1 LVSGPSTSPEN
12 RFYSPENDD
21 KKNVVNLDM
30 GNAMDQEIIWDSFTN
45 FLEASKLLG
54 INNEMTKNVSS
65 ALSKL
70 SPPQIGSDGRLMEWS
85 QEFEEAEPGHRH
97 MSHLFGLHPGR
108 QFSKN
113 KTPKMIEAIQRSIDY
128 RLSNGGGH
136 TGWSR
141 AWIIN
146 FFARLGDAE
155 KAYKNVKA
163 LLQKSTSENLFDIH
177 PPFQIDGNFGGTA
190 GIAEMLLQSHLE
202 DELGNSII
210 HLLPALPD
218 AWSTGNV
225 KGLCA
230 RGGYEL
236 DMEWDNGNLMS
247 VNILTK
253 KGGTCII
260 NYKEKLI
267 SLTMKPG
274 ETRKL
279 SEF

>member
-1 LVSGPSTSPEN
+1 
-12 RFYSPENDD
+12 
-21 KKNVVNLDM
+21 
-30 GNAMDQEIIWDSFTN
+30 
-45 FLEASKLLG
+45 
-54 INNEMTKNVSS
+54 
-65 ALSKL
+65 
-70 SPPQIGSDGRLMEWS
+70 
-85 QEFEEAEPGHRH
+85 
-97 MSHLFGLHPGR
+97 
-108 QFSKN
+108 
-113 KTPKMIEAIQRSIDY
+113 
-128 RLSNGGGH
+128 
-136 TGWSR
+136 
-141 AWIIN
+141 
-146 FFARLGDAE
+146 
-155 KAYKNVKA
+155 
-163 LLQKSTSENLFDIH
+163 
-177 PPFQIDGNFGGTA
+177 
-190 GIAEMLLQSHLE
+190 MLLQSHLE